1 MSSLTCMSSMSH
13 VCHHY
18 YLYSIV
24 TNMSS
29 LTPVHHQCHPY
40 IMTCHCVSVDSV
52 KQSVQA
58 MEICRR
64 PNLTMFDG
72 LNRPSAGLMASYLP
86 STSANITFTFNNHI
100 NSLTNQV
107 RVVTVQFLLHD
118 SGCVVSL

>member
-1 MSSLTCMSSMSH
+1 
-13 VCHHY
+13 
-18 YLYSIV
+18 
-24 TNMSS
+24 
-29 LTPVHHQCHPY
+29 
-40 IMTCHCVSVDSV
+40 MTCHCVSVDSV

-118 SGCVVSL
+118 FGFVVSL